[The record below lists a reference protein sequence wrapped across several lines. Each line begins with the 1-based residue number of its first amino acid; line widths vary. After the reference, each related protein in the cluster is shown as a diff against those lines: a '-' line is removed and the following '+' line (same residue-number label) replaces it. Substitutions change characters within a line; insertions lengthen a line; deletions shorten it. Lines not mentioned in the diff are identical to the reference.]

1 MRGEMKAR
9 SPNLL
14 LEVLLLGAAGG
25 PGGAG
30 SHSPR
35 VELYLNVKVA
45 EGSRASLGG
54 LDQVSAAAPRLDGGH
69 EEGGTWGRLRQLA

>member
-9 SPNLL
+9 SPSLL
-14 LEVLLLGAAGG
+14 LEVLLFGASGS
-25 PGGAG
+25 PGEAG

-35 VELYLNVKVA
+35 MELYLNVKVA

-54 LDQVSAAAPRLDGGH
+54 LDPSVSCCTSA
-69 EEGGTWGRLRQLA
+69 